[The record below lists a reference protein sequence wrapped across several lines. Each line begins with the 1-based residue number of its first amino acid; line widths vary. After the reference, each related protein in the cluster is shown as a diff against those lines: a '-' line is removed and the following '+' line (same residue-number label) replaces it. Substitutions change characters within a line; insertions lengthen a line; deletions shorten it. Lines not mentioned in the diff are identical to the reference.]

1 MRNLFAL
8 LLFFFYYCFFFL
20 IRKRWRDVPKDVVL
34 VHAFPK
40 SRFAPNVSPF
50 VLRLET
56 YLRLAK
62 IPYQVMMTNL
72 GYS

>member
-1 MRNLFAL
+1 M
-8 LLFFFYYCFFFL
+8 
-20 IRKRWRDVPKDVVL
+20 PKDVVL

-40 SRFAPNVSPF
+40 GRFAPNVSPF